1 MMTEIDF
8 TLIEYIDFIMGFL
21 ACGAF
26 ALTLYLIMTRKK
38 KK

>member
-1 MMTEIDF
+1 MNFE
-8 TLIEYIDFIMGFL
+8 LIEYIDFIMGFL
-21 ACGAF
+21 TCGAF

>member
-1 MMTEIDF
+1 MTEIDLD
-8 TLIEYIDFIMGFL
+8 LIEYLDFVMGFIT
-21 ACGAF
+21 CGAF

>member
-1 MMTEIDF
+1 MNID
-8 TLIEYIDFIMGFL
+8 LIEYIDFIMGFL
-21 ACGAF
+21 TCGAF

>member
-1 MMTEIDF
+1 MNID
-8 TLIEYIDFIMGFL
+8 LIEYIDFLMGFL
-21 ACGAF
+21 TCGAF

>member
-1 MMTEIDF
+1 MIVDFEI
-8 TLIEYIDFIMGFL
+8 IEYIDFIMGFL
-21 ACGAF
+21 SCGAF

>member
-1 MMTEIDF
+1 MDF
-8 TLIEYIDFIMGFL
+8 ELIEYLDFLMGFL
-21 ACGAF
+21 SCGAF

>member
-1 MMTEIDF
+1 MDF
-8 TLIEYIDFIMGFL
+8 ELIEYLDFVMGFI

-26 ALTLYLIMTRKK
+26 SLTLYLIMTRKK

>member
-1 MMTEIDF
+1 MEIDF
-8 TLIEYIDFIMGFL
+8 ELIEYIDFIMGFL
-21 ACGAF
+21 SCGAF

>member
-1 MMTEIDF
+1 MDFEI
-8 TLIEYIDFIMGFL
+8 IEYIDFIMGFL
-21 ACGAF
+21 SCGAF

>member
-1 MMTEIDF
+1 MNID
-8 TLIEYIDFIMGFL
+8 LIEYIDFIMGFL
-21 ACGAF
+21 SCGAF